1 MTPAFKKNN
10 YMVIRKAIDPK
21 IAEFVM
27 NYFMMK
33 RQVARTMFDEKFI
46 SPFTTEWGVWNDQ
59 QAPETYS
66 HYGDIAM
73 ETLLLAV
80 LPKMEKETG
89 LSLYPTYAYAR
100 IYKNG
105 DILHRHK
112 DRFSCEISTTMNLG
126 GDKWPIYIEPNPKLG
141 KQEKNG
147 YVSEY
152 TEGVKVELKPGDMLV
167 YKGNICEHWRDRF
180 DGKDCAQVFLH
191 YNNQKTKGSKENL
204 FDGRKHLGL
213 PSWWKNKTNH
223 TYNKY

>member
-33 RQVARTMFDEKFI
+33 RQVARTMFDERFI
-46 SPFTTEWGVWNDQ
+46 SPFTNEWGVWNDQ

-80 LPKMEKETG
+80 QPKMEKETG

-105 DILHRHK
+105 DILKRHK

-126 GDKWPIYIEPNPKLG
+126 GDKWPIYIEPDPKKG
-141 KQEKNG
+141 KDGDDG
-147 YVSEY
+147 YESEC
-152 TEGVKVELKPGDMLV
+152 TEGVKVDLKPGDMLV
-167 YKGNICEHWRDRF
+167 YKGNICEHWRDQF
-180 DGKDCAQVFLH
+180 EGTDCAQVFLH
-191 YNNQKTKGSKENL
+191 YNNQKTKGSKKNL

-213 PSWWKNKTNH
+213 PAWWKDKTDH
-223 TYNKY
+223 TNTKY